1 MAWCDT
7 QNDAPRAGI
16 ERASD
21 RTDFPA
27 RLSLLSLSDLSGN
40 QSGFMYYRAVGVTNR
55 PLCAGLSAYRYRR
68 AARLA
73 GAAHGHQAQ
82 MAVYYGLSQPLS
94 RACRS
99 ALWCSGGLDLWFAAT
114 LSQCGLQVRLAANG
128 AEAVDLVTRESF
140 ALVLMDMRMP
150 LMDGLEATRRIRR
163 LPEGRWL
170 PILAMT
176 ANAFAEDRAACLAAG
191 MDAFISKPVDPNT
204 LYEVLL
210 RWLDSGSGISGGAA

>member
-1 MAWCDT
+1 MPGSRRSMAWCDT

-40 QSGFMYYRAVGVTNR
+40 QSGFMYYRAVGATNR

-73 GAAHGHQAQ
+73 GPAHRHQAQ

-114 LSQCGLQVRLAANG
+114 LSQCSQQARQR
-128 AEAVDLVTRESF
+128 AEAFSWLATTDQMLV
-140 ALVLMDMRMP
+140 ALQIIPRKQYLLLDRSAGSPVN
-150 LMDGLEATRRIRR
+150 TV
-163 LPEGRWL
+163 EGR
-170 PILAMT
+170 P
-176 ANAFAEDRAACLAAG
+176 
-191 MDAFISKPVDPNT
+191 
-204 LYEVLL
+204 
-210 RWLDSGSGISGGAA
+210 